1 MSNKMC
7 YEVLIGQWP
16 TAMANWEKEGKI
28 EIQKLEDLKNKKS
41 FLDEIKSIFQEYCP
55 FSD

>member
-1 MSNKMC
+1 MC

-16 TAMANWEKEGKI
+16 TVMANWEKEGKI
-28 EIQKLEDLKNKKS
+28 ENKKG
-41 FLDEIKSIFQEYCP
+41 FLDEIKSILQEYCP

>member
-1 MSNKMC
+1 MC
-7 YEVLIGQWP
+7 YEVLIGKWP
-16 TAMANWEKEGKI
+16 TVMANWEKERKI
-28 EIQKLEDLKNKKS
+28 EIQKLEDLKSKKS